1 MPKKKETTKI
11 KINDKYFVEIDDYN
25 YILNKYTEVTNKKT
39 GEVSV
44 KPIVQGYY
52 PPYCSYS
59 NNDVIYVVGLD
70 KEKVNEVQQSI
81 LEERQ
86 NKNKSN
92 IVTTKVKEHWWNRLL
107 SKGV

>member
-11 KINDKYFVEIDDYN
+11 KITDKYFVEIDDYN

-52 PPYCSYS
+52 PNLNLALESLKRS
-59 NNDVIYVVGLD
+59 EISDIQSELSLD
-70 KEKVNEVQQSI
+70 DYLNELKK
-81 LEERQ
+81 LE
-86 NKNKSN
+86 NWVTKLKN
-92 IVTTKVKEHWWNRLL
+92 
-107 SKGV
+107 

>member
-44 KPIVQGYY
+44 KPLVQGYY
-52 PPYCSYS
+52 PSLNLALEHLKRMEIS
-59 NNDVIYVVGLD
+59 DIQSELSLD
-70 KEKVNEVQQSI
+70 NYLDELKK
-81 LEERQ
+81 LE
-86 NKNKSN
+86 NW
-92 IVTTKVKEHWWNRLL
+92 VTTLKIK
-107 SKGV
+107 